1 VKHGADISVYDR
13 LVWPEAQVGEW
24 LAIGY
29 RRRELRAYL
38 GDAEYD
44 YLQPLAAAA
53 AQAPKDPDRL
63 VFVLPGI
70 MGSQLSIARESGPD
84 NLLWLDPVDFQ

>member
-1 VKHGADISVYDR
+1 MKHGADISVYDR

-38 GDAEYD
+38 SKTE
-44 YLQPLAAAA
+44 
-53 AQAPKDPDRL
+53 
-63 VFVLPGI
+63 
-70 MGSQLSIARESGPD
+70 
-84 NLLWLDPVDFQ
+84 